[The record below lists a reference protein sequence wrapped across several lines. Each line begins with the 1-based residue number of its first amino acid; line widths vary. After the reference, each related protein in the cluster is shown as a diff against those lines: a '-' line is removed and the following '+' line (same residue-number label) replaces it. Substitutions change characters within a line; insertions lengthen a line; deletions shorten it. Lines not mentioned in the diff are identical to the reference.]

1 MIIWSIITRQALFT
15 INSCRELRAV
25 DANPAARH
33 LPSDVNAEIS
43 FVNVGTVAAFVGV
56 AVTLTFFASILLLW
70 RSDPK
75 WFLVVQWT
83 ASLAALPACVVHAF
97 ALRQLTRL
105 LIILIDFFA
114 AFSSMA
120 HAMTAALNENRL
132 KRVVAAL
139 LQVVLVRFPLQ
150 RTILFDLAD
159 ILKHALKANA
169 DEPCECKIDQIRC
182 ENLDRPVIQNDKLGF
197 TLLQPRRIREFRAA
211 NHFFVVLEDVV
222 CVATC

>member
-1 MIIWSIITRQALFT
+1 MIKLAIVWSIIARQALLT
-15 INSCRELRAV
+15 IDSCRELRAI
-25 DANPAARH
+25 DTNSAARH

-43 FVNVGTVAAFVGV
+43 FVNVGTVAAFVCV
-56 AVTLTFFASILLLW
+56 AVTLTFLASILLLW

-83 ASLAALPACVVHAF
+83 ASIAALPACIVHAF
-97 ALRQLTRL
+97 TLRQLARL

-120 HAMTAALNENRL
+120 HAMTTALDDNRL

-150 RTILFDLAD
+150 RTILFDLTD

-169 DEPCECKIDQIRC
+169 DEPSECKIDQIRC
-182 ENLDRPVIQNDKLGF
+182 ESFDWPVIQNDKLRLA
-197 TLLQPRRIREFRAA
+197 LL
-211 NHFFVVLEDVV
+211 
-222 CVATC
+222 